1 MFNRVDQESKISRT
15 PRLRPGPKIKAFEA
29 RPYKQN
35 KSVRRIERSYPKWR
49 KIDVLLFLT
58 HYRVKD
64 DQKKRS
70 RGSDPTAHL
79 TPPTYAEDSA
89 FWTIPLKTIA
99 TWWMQRDQILAS
111 TSDSRMAGRVAWICK
126 WEELEK
132 VLFDR
137 FCTCR
142 EAGMLIQQGWFRR
155 NSQALFKQVYPDS
168 HDIFTFSY
176 GWFAGFV
183 RRHNIS
189 NRKVTKQAT
198 KLPHE
203 YTACVNSFLRFI
215 KRNSQPHGPSDM
227 RILMEPSC
235 FTPSTL
241 TRPQSPL
248 NI

>member
-142 EAGMLIQQGWFRR
+142 EAGMLIQR
-155 NSQALFKQVYPDS
+155 
-168 HDIFTFSY
+168 
-176 GWFAGFV
+176 GFV
-183 RRHNIS
+183 AI
-189 NRKVTKQAT
+189 RKRSSSKYTPIHMTYLPSPMAGLQASLDAIT
-198 KLPHE
+198 
-203 YTACVNSFLRFI
+203 Y
-215 KRNSQPHGPSDM
+215 
-227 RILMEPSC
+227 RIE
-235 FTPSTL
+235 
-241 TRPQSPL
+241 R
-248 NI
+248 